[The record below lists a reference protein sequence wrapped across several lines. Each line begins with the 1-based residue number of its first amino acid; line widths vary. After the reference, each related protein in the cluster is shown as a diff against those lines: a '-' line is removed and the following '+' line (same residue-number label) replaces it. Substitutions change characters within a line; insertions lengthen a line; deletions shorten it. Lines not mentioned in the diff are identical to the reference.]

1 MKKNMKKILALLL
14 TASMTL
20 GMTFTASATEANQQN
35 TEEQQD
41 TESVVSD
48 ESAEK
53 QDSDSGAAEQ
63 VVSEEPTEDSEAKAA
78 VTTSTMGSKPADGTT
93 MNQPFKAGTGG
104 SQNFRIPAMVTLSDG
119 TIVAATD
126 ARWDTT
132 TDGYGLD
139 TIVSRSTDGGAT
151 WNYTFANYLGDN
163 GNVSNS
169 NSTAFIDPAL
179 TVTADDTIYMLVDLY
194 PAGGIISSI
203 SNGTGYNS
211 AGKLMLSNGGSNYGY
226 YLDNGKIYSN
236 NGTEVSGLQ
245 VDDYFN
251 LTGTY
256 QNQSYDTN
264 LFFNDS
270 PFKVLKTSYLYL
282 TKSTDGGATWSA
294 PTMLN
299 SQVKNSSD
307 KFYGVGPGRGL
318 TTRLDNGTERIIF
331 PCYTYTSDDGNTSVI
346 YSDDGGQTWTRS
358 KNIPDQTSEAT
369 LTEVM
374 VVTMYLKIM
383 EQHGDLDRMLVELV
397 IQPPAR

>member
-20 GMTFTASATEANQQN
+20 GMTFTVSATEANQQN

-53 QDSDSGAAEQ
+53 QDSGAAEQ
-63 VVSEEPTEDSEAKAA
+63 VVSEEPTEDSEAEAA
-78 VTTSTMGSKPADGTT
+78 VTASTIESKPADGTT
-93 MNQPFKAGTGG
+93 KDQPFIAGTGG

-132 TDGYGLD
+132 TDGHGLD
-139 TIVSRSTDGGAT
+139 TIVSRSKDGGAT

-203 SNGTGYNS
+203 STI
-211 AGKLMLSNGGSNYGY
+211 LS
-226 YLDNGKIYSN
+226 
-236 NGTEVSGLQ
+236 
-245 VDDYFN
+245 
-251 LTGTY
+251 
-256 QNQSYDTN
+256 
-264 LFFNDS
+264 
-270 PFKVLKTSYLYL
+270 
-282 TKSTDGGATWSA
+282 
-294 PTMLN
+294 
-299 SQVKNSSD
+299 
-307 KFYGVGPGRGL
+307 R
-318 TTRLDNGTERIIF
+318 
-331 PCYTYTSDDGNTSVI
+331 VI
-346 YSDDGGQTWTRS
+346 
-358 KNIPDQTSEAT
+358 
-369 LTEVM
+369 L
-374 VVTMYLKIM
+374 
-383 EQHGDLDRMLVELV
+383 
-397 IQPPAR
+397 